1 MRSRNE
7 SRDTEPD
14 RRLLA
19 ACVVGALLFGGGL
32 GTGLLW
38 MSLHPPPA
46 VEKDCPACPE
56 CPKMMAARPVTATI
70 VHERRGAAPV
80 PVPKR
85 GRHGP
90 FGPTDLPDQDEPAG
104 EDEVALRAWIAGQ
117 AGALR
122 ECGADHGRALL
133 ALDVA
138 DDGRVK
144 KAQIIA
150 RDTLPQGVGDC
161 ILVHAKAWKVPVTAA
176 NRLLVNLAL

>member
-1 MRSRNE
+1 LTSRRE
-7 SRDTEPD
+7 SPVTDH
-14 RRLLA
+14 RLLL
-19 ACVVGALLFGGGL
+19 ACLVGALLFGAGL
-32 GTGLLW
+32 AAGLLW

-46 VEKDCPACPE
+46 VERACPACPE
-56 CPKMMAARPVTATI
+56 CPTPVKPVVATV
-70 VHERRGAAPV
+70 VHQRRDGAAPV

-85 GRHGP
+85 RHGP
-90 FGPTDLPDQDEPAG
+90 FGSTELPDQDEPAG

-117 AGALR
+117 SATLR

-133 ALDVA
+133 SLDVA

-150 RDTLPQGVGDC
+150 RDTLSQTVGDC
-161 ILVHAKAWKVPVTAA
+161 ILGRAKGWKLPVSAA